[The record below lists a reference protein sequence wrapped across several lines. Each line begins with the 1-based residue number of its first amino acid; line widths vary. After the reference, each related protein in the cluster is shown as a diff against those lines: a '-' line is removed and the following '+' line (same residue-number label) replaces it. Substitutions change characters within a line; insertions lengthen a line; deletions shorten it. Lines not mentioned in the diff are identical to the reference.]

1 VPVALLLIATEPVN
15 APAVEGSKLIVS
27 VAVWPGFKVTGKLIP
42 ESPNPVPDTVAPLIV
57 SATVPEEVNVTV
69 FVMAVFS
76 ASVPNATLVLL
87 KLSADVAAF
96 KVRGKVFEI
105 PPAVAVSVAV

>member
-1 VPVALLLIATEPVN
+1 VPVALLLTATDPVK
-15 APAVEGSKLIVS
+15 APAVAGSKLIVS

-57 SATVPEEVNVTV
+57 SATLPEEVNVTV
-69 FVMAVFS
+69 FVMAVLS

-96 KVRGKVFEI
+96 KVRAKVFEI
-105 PPAVAVSVAV
+105 PPTVAVSVAV

>member
-1 VPVALLLIATEPVN
+1 
-15 APAVEGSKLIVS
+15 
-27 VAVWPGFKVTGKLIP
+27 
-42 ESPNPVPDTVAPLIV
+42 LIV
-57 SATVPEEVNVTV
+57 SATVPEDVNVTV
-69 FVMAVFS
+69 FVMAVFR

-96 KVRGKVFEI
+96 NVRAKVFAI